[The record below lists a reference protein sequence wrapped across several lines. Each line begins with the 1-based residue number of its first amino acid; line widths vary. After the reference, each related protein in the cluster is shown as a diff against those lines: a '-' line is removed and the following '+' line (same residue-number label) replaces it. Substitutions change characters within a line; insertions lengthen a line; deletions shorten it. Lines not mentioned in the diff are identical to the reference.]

1 MSGAEGPAD
10 LALLGGRV
18 FTAVPLGPPANAV
31 AIRSGRLVAVGQE
44 HDVRSLI
51 GPRTQVVDLAGRML
65 VPGFQDAHIHAP
77 SAGLGMGRCVLSDV
91 AGVDDYLS
99 LIRAYAEGHPDN
111 AWVVGEGWMLDAFPR
126 GLPHRSSLDAVVRDR
141 PAYFE
146 NRDGHGAWVNSRALE
161 MAGIT
166 RDSADPP
173 DGRIERDAQGDP
185 IGVLQEG
192 AMNLVARLMP
202 PVSLEEW
209 KEAILRAQTYLHS
222 LGVTAWQDA
231 HVEREH
237 LDAYRSL
244 AEEGR
249 LTARVVGALWWNR
262 DQGAEQIQD
271 LIELR
276 TLGSVGRLR
285 CGSVKIM
292 QDGIVEN
299 FTAALTAPYLDGPN
313 ASTERDGLSFV
324 EPHALKEVVTRLD
337 REGFQVHFHA
347 IGDRAVRDCLNAAE
361 AAAAQNG
368 SSDNRHHI
376 AHLQL
381 VHPDDVPRFG
391 SLGVAANIQPF
402 WACLDGQM
410 EHLNLPV
417 LGPERATWQYPFARL
432 LRSGAVLAMGS
443 DWQVSTP
450 NPLLEMEVAVHRAP
464 VDQRGAEP
472 FLPEE
477 RLSLQEALSAF
488 TAGSA
493 YVNHL
498 EQTTGTL
505 EVGKLADLAVID
517 RDLFAAD
524 AGPIGEGRV
533 VLTVVE
539 GEPVFADPSL
549 GW

>member
-1 MSGAEGPAD
+1 
-10 LALLGGRV
+10 
-18 FTAVPLGPPANAV
+18 
-31 AIRSGRLVAVGQE
+31 
-44 HDVRSLI
+44 
-51 GPRTQVVDLAGRML
+51 
-65 VPGFQDAHIHAP
+65 
-77 SAGLGMGRCVLSDV
+77 
-91 AGVDDYLS
+91 
-99 LIRAYAEGHPDN
+99 
-111 AWVVGEGWMLDAFPR
+111 MLDAFPH
-126 GLPHRSSLDAVVRDR
+126 GLPHRSLLDAVVPDR
-141 PAYFE
+141 PVYLE

-166 RDSADPP
+166 KESPDPR
-173 DGRIERDAQGDP
+173 DGRIERDAEGEP

-192 AMNLVARLMP
+192 AMNLVARHMP
-202 PVSLEEW
+202 AVSHEEW
-209 KEAILRAQTYLHS
+209 MEAVLRAQAYLHS

-231 HVEREH
+231 HVEREN
-237 LDAYRSL
+237 LEAYRAL
-244 AEEGR
+244 AEDGQ
-249 LTARVVGALWWNR
+249 LTARVIGALWWNR
-262 DQGAEQIQD
+262 EEGEEQVEE
-271 LIELR
+271 LLELR
-276 TLGSVGRLR
+276 TRGTLGRLR

-299 FTAALTAPYLDGPN
+299 FTAAMTAPYLDGPSQ
-313 ASTERDGLSFV
+313 STGRSGLSFV
-324 EPHALKEVVTRLD
+324 EPEALKKVVTRLD

-347 IGDRAVRDCLNAAE
+347 IGDRAVRECLDAAE
-361 AAAAQNG
+361 AARAENG

-391 SLGVAANIQPF
+391 SLGVAANVQPF

-417 LGPERATWQYPFARL
+417 LGPDRASWQYPFAGL

-464 VDQRGAEP
+464 VDHRDAEP
-472 FLPEE
+472 FLPDE
-477 RLSLQEALSAF
+477 RLSLRDALIAF

-498 EQTTGTL
+498 EQGTGSL

-517 RDLFAAD
+517 RDLFAPD
-524 AGPIGEGRV
+524 AGPIGDGCV
-533 VLTVVE
+533 MLTLVE
-539 GEPVFADPSL
+539 GEPVFADPAFA
-549 GW
+549 